1 MWNFLQVILWLRR
14 SECCDCFYSI
24 RTLNFECDH
33 IVMIS
38 PLSIVF
44 YVVVLMIAV
53 TTSAIYC
60 FLFFISILYRIAK
73 YRRFFFSIHCSIVF
87 CDTAERGNQCTYCA
101 YSEFFSFC
109 CSLSVVLFLFF
120 AFCCSLF
127 VLRFLYFSFCSSV
140 SSSFS
145 LAHCQNIPSLVL
157 LFFIYFIILSCLL
170 RFSGWT
176 VHNLFIIILWS
187 SSDKSEDIQ
196 SSWLSL

>member
-1 MWNFLQVILWLRR
+1 LWLRR

-33 IVMIS
+33 IIMIS
-38 PLSIVF
+38 PLSIEF

-60 FLFFISILYRIAK
+60 FLFFISILYRIANFG
-73 YRRFFFSIHCSIVF
+73 RFFFSIHCSIVF

-109 CSLSVVLFLFF
+109 CSLSVVLFL
-120 AFCCSLF
+120 
-127 VLRFLYFSFCSSV
+127 YFSFCSSV

-157 LFFIYFIILSCLL
+157 LFFIYFIILSCLI
-170 RFSGWT
+170 RFSG
-176 VHNLFIIILWS
+176 
-187 SSDKSEDIQ
+187 
-196 SSWLSL
+196 